1 MRNLSTYR
9 RIFMLPA
16 CFAVLMLTSTPTV
29 SSAQKKGKDG
39 VIRLEETVIEG
50 RVAKPNAFFI
60 NTRQAMVYDTMPAKE
75 SFIKEIPKAVKNGP
89 F

>member
-1 MRNLSTYR
+1 MCR
-9 RIFMLPA
+9 RLMKRFA
-16 CFAVLMLTSTPTV
+16 CAAVLTAVLSPTAL
-29 SSAQKKGKDG
+29 SAQKKGKDG

-75 SFIKEIPKAVKNGP
+75 SFIKEIPEAVKTGP

>member
-1 MRNLSTYR
+1 MKTKK
-9 RIFMLPA
+9 IIMA
-16 CFAVLMLTSTPTV
+16 IAVALATSCLAVTAV
-29 SSAQKKGKDG
+29 AQKRSESG

-60 NTRQAMVYDTMPAKE
+60 NTRQALVYEAMPIEE
-75 SFIKEIPKAVKNGP
+75 SFIKEISKVVTSGP

>member
-1 MRNLSTYR
+1 MNMDIKKRFTAAAL
-9 RIFMLPA
+9 LLG
-16 CFAVLMLTSTPTV
+16 CAVLFLSPAETE
-29 SSAQKKGKDG
+29 AQKRGSDG

-60 NTRQAMVYDTMPAKE
+60 NTRQAMVYDTMTIKE
-75 SFIKEIPKAVKNGP
+75 SFVKEIPASVRKGP

>member
-1 MRNLSTYR
+1 
-9 RIFMLPA
+9 
-16 CFAVLMLTSTPTV
+16 VLTVVSTPTLA
-29 SSAQKKGKDG
+29 SAQKKGKDG

-60 NTRQAMVYDTMPAKE
+60 NTRQAMAYDTKPAKE
-75 SFIKEIPKAVKNGP
+75 SFIKKIPEAVKTGP

>member
-1 MRNLSTYR
+1 MTKIAKIGLVV
-9 RIFMLPA
+9 A
-16 CFAVLMLTSTPTV
+16 V
-29 SSAQKKGKDG
+29 SSLILTASSTLLAQKKRGGDG

-60 NTRQAMVYDTMPAKE
+60 NTRQAMVYDSMLIKE
-75 SFIKEIPKAVKNGP
+75 SFVTEIPKAVKNGP

>member
-1 MRNLSTYR
+1 MTKIVKIGFVVVISSL
-9 RIFMLPA
+9 
-16 CFAVLMLTSTPTV
+16 VLTA
-29 SSAQKKGKDG
+29 SSVGFTQKKGKGGDG

-60 NTRQAMVYDTMPAKE
+60 NTRQAMVYDSMLIKE
-75 SFIKEIPKAVKNGP
+75 SFVKEIPRAVRNGP

>member
-1 MRNLSTYR
+1 MTKIAKSILVV
-9 RIFMLPA
+9 A
-16 CFAVLMLTSTPTV
+16 V
-29 SSAQKKGKDG
+29 SSLILAASSAVFAQKKGGDG

-60 NTRQAMVYDTMPAKE
+60 NTRQAMVYDSMLIKE
-75 SFIKEIPKAVKNGP
+75 SFIQEIPKAVKNGP